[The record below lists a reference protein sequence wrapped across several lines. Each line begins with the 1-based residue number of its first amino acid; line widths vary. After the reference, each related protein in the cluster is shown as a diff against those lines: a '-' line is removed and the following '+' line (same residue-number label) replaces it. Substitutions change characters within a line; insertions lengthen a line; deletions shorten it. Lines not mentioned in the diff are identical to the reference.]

1 MLVQDGWSEEE
12 AQHLTEMFVL
22 LARGTAARTTDDV
35 ATVLGRAP
43 RTFEDFV
50 LRATAAKARQ
60 R

>member
-1 MLVQDGWSEEE
+1 
-12 AQHLTEMFVL
+12 MFVL
-22 LARGTAARTTDDV
+22 LERGTAARTTDDV

-50 LRATAAKARQ
+50 LRATAAKAWQ